1 MYQALYRKYR
11 PACFADV
18 SGQEHIT
25 KTLLSQLASGNIS
38 HAYLFTGPRGTGK
51 TSCAKIFAKAVN
63 CLNPKNGDACMEC
76 SACESIS
83 REENLDIM
91 EIDAASNNGVDNIRE
106 LRSSVNYTPAMS
118 KYRVYIIDEVHMLSP
133 GAFNALLKTLE
144 EPPAH
149 VIFILATTEIHKLPA
164 TIVSRC
170 QRYDFKRLDA
180 EVIISRLT
188 AVSEKEGLT
197 LSADAARLIA
207 NLSDGGMRDALS
219 MLDLC
224 AASSKEITEQT
235 VLSCCAV
242 AGKER
247 LIEIADAIAA
257 ANSGL
262 ALKLASDL
270 WRDAVDMQRLCEE
283 LITHFRNLM
292 LIKSVKNPAEL
303 IVCTTEEM
311 QNYKAQASKF
321 TIDFIMMA
329 IRLLGDTLTRMN
341 AANRRAELEMALIK
355 LSDPTLMAT
364 NEALGARVSALERK
378 IEGRLAVSEEVIPTL
393 AQNVAE
399 IVEEPT
405 PAAVFTPADEQKEEK
420 EPEYPLE
427 EDEIP
432 PPSEEDM
439 PREELELAPSAAP
452 VTEKAEN
459 KKESADEGEK
469 PFSQWNN
476 VLKELVKS
484 CPLLVGVLKDSSA
497 FIKGDYLL
505 IDYKNEQFLQMI
517 KQPLYKDYLKKAAA
531 TVTGK
536 QYKLGPHK
544 TVAPKAPDILG
555 TITGKLSKLG
565 VPDGEN

>member
-18 SGQEHIT
+18 RGQEHIT
-25 KTLLSQLASGNIS
+25 LTLLNQLKSGNIS

-63 CLNPKNGDACMEC
+63 CLTPKDGDACMGCE
-76 SACESIS
+76 ACESIA

-106 LRSSVNYTPAMS
+106 LRSSVNYTPSMS

-170 QRYDFKRLDA
+170 QRFDFRRLDPD
-180 EVIISRLT
+180 VISARLQE
-188 AVSEKEGLT
+188 VSEKEGLT
-197 LSADAARLIA
+197 LSDDAARLIA

-224 AASSKEITEQT
+224 AASGNNITEKT
-235 VLSCCAV
+235 VLSSCAV

-247 LIEIADAIAA
+247 LAEIADSIADG
-257 ANSGL
+257 NSGD
-262 ALKLASDL
+262 ALKKAGDL

-283 LITHFRNLM
+283 LISHFRNLM
-292 LIKSVKNPAEL
+292 LIKSVKNPAQL

-311 QNYKAQASKF
+311 DRYKKQSARFS
-321 TIDFIMMA
+321 IEFIMMA

-355 LSDPTLMAT
+355 LCDPSLLES
-364 NEALGARVSALERK
+364 NEALAARVSALERK
-378 IEGRLAVSEEVIPTL
+378 IEGRISFAEQSTPPPTPKKEEEKP
-393 AQNVAE
+393 E
-399 IVEEPT
+399 PKVEPKPEPT
-405 PAAVFTPADEQKEEK
+405 PNYVSA
-420 EPEYPLE
+420 EPEE
-427 EDEIP
+427 EDDEIP
-432 PPSEEDM
+432 LPDDMDAPAEQVEE
-439 PREELELAPSAAP
+439 SAP
-452 VTEKAEN
+452 VQVPTKTPEPLTE
-459 KKESADEGEK
+459 DGDEK
-469 PFSQWNN
+469 PFAQWNN
-476 VLKELVKS
+476 VLKELVKT
-484 CPLLVGVLKDSSA
+484 CPLLVGVLKDSKA
-497 FIKGDYLL
+497 FINGEYLL
-505 IDYKNEQFLQMI
+505 IDYKNEQFLQLI
-517 KQPLYKDYLKKAAA
+517 KQPLYKDFLKKAAFD
-531 TVTGK
+531 VTGK
-536 QYKLGPHK
+536 TYKLGPHK
-544 TVAPKAPDILG
+544 SVAPKAPDVLG
-555 TITGKLSKLG
+555 AITGKLSNLG
-565 VPDGEN
+565 IPDDEN

>member
-25 KTLLSQLASGNIS
+25 TTLLNQLKSGNIS

-63 CLNPKNGDACMEC
+63 CLNAKDGDACMEC
-76 SACESIS
+76 AACDSIA

-106 LRSSVNYTPAMS
+106 LRSSVNYTPVMS
-118 KYRVYIIDEVHMLSP
+118 KYRVYIIDEVHMLSA

-170 QRYDFKRLDA
+170 QRFDFRRIDP
-180 EVIISRLT
+180 EVIISRLMT
-188 AVSEKEGLT
+188 VADKEEFT
-197 LSADAARLIA
+197 LSPEAARLIA

-224 AASSKEITEQT
+224 AASSSKIEEKT

-247 LIEIADAIAA
+247 LMKIADEIAEGNASD
-257 ANSGL
+257 
-262 ALKLASDL
+262 ALKSAYKL
-270 WRDAVDMQRLCEE
+270 WLDAVDMQRLCEE

-292 LIKSVKNPAEL
+292 LVKSVKRPDLL

-311 QNYKAQASKF
+311 EEYKKQSAKF
-321 TIDFIMMA
+321 SIDFIMMA

-341 AANRRAELEMALIK
+341 SANRRAELEMALIK
-355 LSDPTLMAT
+355 LCDPSLLDSCEGLA
-364 NEALGARVSALERK
+364 ARVSALERK
-378 IEGRLAVSEEVIPTL
+378 IEGRIAFATESAPIT
-393 AQNVAE
+393 
-399 IVEEPT
+399 
-405 PAAVFTPADEQKEEK
+405 KEEK
-420 EPEYPLE
+420 PIIEPIPAPAPTPVEKAEQEPEDLLE
-427 EDEIP
+427 DDEIP
-432 PPSEEDM
+432 LPSEDDM
-439 PREELELAPSAAP
+439 PTEDTEKPVAAP
-452 VTEKAEN
+452 LQAT
-459 KKESADEGEK
+459 KEEATPIEDGEK
-469 PFSQWNN
+469 PFNQWNN
-476 VLKELVKS
+476 VLKELIKT
-484 CPLLVGVLKDSSA
+484 CPLLVGVLKDSCA
-497 FIKGDYLL
+497 FISGDYLL

-517 KQPLYKDYLKKAAA
+517 KQPLYKDHLKKAAFD
-531 TVTGK
+531 VTGK
-536 QYKLGPHK
+536 VYKLGPHK
-544 TVAPKAPDILG
+544 TVAPKAPDVLG

-565 VPDGEN
+565 VPDDEK

>member
-25 KTLLSQLASGNIS
+25 KTLLNQLASGNIS

-63 CLNPKNGDACMEC
+63 CLDAKCGDACMKC

-106 LRSSVNYTPAMS
+106 LRSSVNYTPSMS
-118 KYRVYIIDEVHMLSP
+118 KYRVYIIDEVHMLSA

-170 QRYDFKRLDA
+170 QRYDFRRLDA
-180 EVIISRLT
+180 EVIISRLMT
-188 AVSEKEGLT
+188 VAEKEGLK
-197 LSADAARLIA
+197 LSPEAARLIA

-224 AASSKEITEQT
+224 AASGDEISEQT

-247 LIEIADAIAA
+247 LIEIADAIAGGS
-257 ANSGL
+257 SGL
-262 ALKLASDL
+262 ALKFASDL

-311 QNYKAQASKF
+311 EKYKIQAAKF
-321 TIDFIMMA
+321 TIDFIMLA

-341 AANRRAELEMALIK
+341 AANRRAELEMALIR
-355 LSDPTLMAT
+355 LCDPTLLESS
-364 NEALGARVSALERK
+364 EALAARVSALERK
-378 IEGRLAVSEEVIPTL
+378 IEGRLAVAEDLAPAQKVSEPKPAPAPTP
-393 AQNVAE
+393 APAPAPAPVV
-399 IVEEPT
+399 VEEP
-405 PAAVFTPADEQKEEK
+405 VEED
-420 EPEYPLE
+420 
-427 EDEIP
+427 DEIP
-432 PPSEEDM
+432 PPSEED
-439 PREELELAPSAAP
+439 APAYQEMEAPAEQPVSAPA
-452 VTEKAEN
+452 VTEQPAE
-459 KKESADEGEK
+459 EGEK
-469 PFSQWNN
+469 PFTQWNN
-476 VLKELVKS
+476 VLKELVKT
-484 CPLLVGVLKDSSA
+484 CPLLVGVLKESSA
-497 FIKGDYLL
+497 YISGDYLL

-517 KQPLYKDYLKKAAA
+517 KQSLYKDHLKKAAA
-531 TVTGK
+531 AVTGK

-544 TVAPKAPDILG
+544 TVAPKAPDVLG

-565 VPDGEN
+565 IPDDEK

>member
-18 SGQEHIT
+18 SGQDHIT
-25 KTLLSQLASGNIS
+25 KTLLNQLGSGNIS

-63 CLNPKNGDACMEC
+63 CLTPVGGDACMKC
-76 SACESIS
+76 DACLSIS

-106 LRSSVNYTPAMS
+106 LRSSVNYTPSMS

-170 QRYDFKRLDA
+170 QRFDFRRLDP
-180 EVIISRLT
+180 EVIISRLMT
-188 AVSEKEGLT
+188 VAEKENLN
-197 LSADAARLIA
+197 LSENAARLIA

-224 AASSKEITEQT
+224 AASSNEISEQT

-247 LIEIADAIAA
+247 LVEIADSIAA
-257 ANSGL
+257 GNSGL
-262 ALKLASDL
+262 ALKFASDL

-292 LIKSVKNPAEL
+292 VIKSVKNPSEL

-311 QNYKAQASKF
+311 EKYKNQAAKF
-321 TIDFIMMA
+321 TIDFIMLA
-329 IRLLGDTLTRMN
+329 VRLLGDTLTRMN

-355 LSDPTLMAT
+355 LCDPTLVES
-364 NEALGARVSALERK
+364 NEALAARVSALERK
-378 IEGRLAVSEEVIPTL
+378 IEGRLAVAEDLAPTQNISEPKPAPTPVPT
-393 AQNVAE
+393 AAPVPAVE
-399 IVEEPT
+399 KTPVEEP
-405 PAAVFTPADEQKEEK
+405 VEED
-420 EPEYPLE
+420 
-427 EDEIP
+427 DEIP
-432 PPSEEDM
+432 PPSEED
-439 PREELELAPSAAP
+439 AP
-452 VTEKAEN
+452 VYEEIKAPVEHPVSTPQ
-459 KKESADEGEK
+459 ESGEK
-469 PFSQWNN
+469 PFAQWNN
-476 VLKELVKS
+476 VLKELVKT
-484 CPLLVGVLKDSSA
+484 CPLLVGVLKDSGA
-497 FIKGDYLL
+497 YQNGEYLL

-517 KQPLYKDYLKKAAA
+517 KQPLYKDHLKKAVFA
-531 TVTGK
+531 VTGK
-536 QYKLGPHK
+536 NFKLGPHK
-544 TVAPKAPDILG
+544 TVAPKAPDVLG
-555 TITGKLSKLG
+555 AITGKLSKLG
-565 VPDGEN
+565 IPDDEK

>member
-25 KTLLSQLASGNIS
+25 KTLLNQLASGNIS

-63 CLNPKNGDACMEC
+63 CLDAKCGDACMKC

-106 LRSSVNYTPAMS
+106 LRSSVNYTPSMS
-118 KYRVYIIDEVHMLSP
+118 KYRVYIIDEVHMLSA

-170 QRYDFKRLDA
+170 QRYDFRRLDA
-180 EVIISRLT
+180 EVIISRLMT
-188 AVSEKEGLT
+188 VAEKEGLK
-197 LSADAARLIA
+197 LSPEAARLIA

-224 AASSKEITEQT
+224 AASGDEISEQT

-247 LIEIADAIAA
+247 LIEIADAIAGGS
-257 ANSGL
+257 SGL
-262 ALKLASDL
+262 ALKFASDL

-311 QNYKAQASKF
+311 EKYKIQAAKF

-341 AANRRAELEMALIK
+341 AANRRAELEMALIR
-355 LSDPTLMAT
+355 LCDPTLLESS
-364 NEALGARVSALERK
+364 EALAARVSALERK
-378 IEGRLAVSEEVIPTL
+378 IEGRLAVAEDLAPTQNISEPKPAPAPTP
-393 AQNVAE
+393 APAPAPTPVV
-399 IVEEPT
+399 VEEP
-405 PAAVFTPADEQKEEK
+405 VEED
-420 EPEYPLE
+420 
-427 EDEIP
+427 DEIP
-432 PPSEEDM
+432 PPSEEDA
-439 PREELELAPSAAP
+439 PAYEEKEAPAEQPVSAPA
-452 VTEKAEN
+452 VTEQPAE
-459 KKESADEGEK
+459 EGEK
-469 PFSQWNN
+469 PFTQWNN
-476 VLKELVKS
+476 VLKELVKT

-497 FIKGDYLL
+497 YISGDYLL

-517 KQPLYKDYLKKAAA
+517 KQPLYKDHLKKAAA
-531 TVTGK
+531 AVTGK

-544 TVAPKAPDILG
+544 TVAPKAPDVLG

-565 VPDGEN
+565 IPDDEK

>member
-25 KTLLSQLASGNIS
+25 KTLLSQLKSGNIS

-63 CLNPKNGDACMEC
+63 CQNANDGDACMV
-76 SACESIS
+76 CEQCISIS

-106 LRSSVNYTPAMS
+106 LRSSVNYTPSMS
-118 KYRVYIIDEVHMLSP
+118 KYRVYIIDEVHMLSS

-170 QRYDFKRLDA
+170 QRFDFRRLDPD
-180 EVIISRLT
+180 VIISRLIEV
-188 AVSEKEGLT
+188 AQKENLKLSE
-197 LSADAARLIA
+197 SAARLIA

-224 AASSKEITEQT
+224 AASSSEIVEQT

-247 LIEIADAIAA
+247 LIKIADSIAGG
-257 ANSGL
+257 NSSE
-262 ALKLASDL
+262 ALKFAYDL

-283 LITHFRNLM
+283 LISHFRNLM
-292 LIKSVKNPAEL
+292 LIKSLKAPSEL

-311 QNYKAQASKF
+311 ESYKKQSEKF

-341 AANRRAELEMALIK
+341 ASNRRAELEMALIK
-355 LSDPTLMAT
+355 LCDPSLLETS
-364 NEALGARVSALERK
+364 EALAARVSALERK
-378 IEGRLAVSEEVIPTL
+378 IEGRIAIAEDLAPTQKCSESKPEPAL
-393 AQNVAE
+393 APVV
-399 IVEEPT
+399 VEEST
-405 PAAVFTPADEQKEEK
+405 QED
-420 EPEYPLE
+420 
-427 EDEIP
+427 DEIP
-432 PPSEEDM
+432 VTSEEDVPM
-439 PREELELAPSAAP
+439 DEEAQSPVEQPVSAPKQKDSETP
-452 VTEKAEN
+452 PQEN
-459 KKESADEGEK
+459 GEK
-469 PFSQWNN
+469 PFTQWNN
-476 VLKELVKS
+476 VLKELVKT

-497 FIKGDYLL
+497 FINGEYLL

-517 KQPLYKDYLKKAAA
+517 KQPLYKDHLKKAAFA
-531 TVTGK
+531 VTGK
-536 QYKLGPHK
+536 TFKLGPHK
-544 TVAPKAPDILG
+544 TVAPKAPDVLG

-565 VPDGEN
+565 VPDDEN

>member
-25 KTLLSQLASGNIS
+25 KTLLNQLASGNIS

-63 CLNPKNGDACMEC
+63 CLDAKCGDACMKC

-106 LRSSVNYTPAMS
+106 LRSSVNYTPSMS
-118 KYRVYIIDEVHMLSP
+118 KYRVYIIDEVHMLSA

-170 QRYDFKRLDA
+170 QRYDFRRLDA
-180 EVIISRLT
+180 EVIISRLMT
-188 AVSEKEGLT
+188 VAEKEGLK
-197 LSADAARLIA
+197 LSPEAARLIA

-224 AASSKEITEQT
+224 AASGDEISEQT

-247 LIEIADAIAA
+247 LIEIADAIAGA
-257 ANSGL
+257 SSGL
-262 ALKLASDL
+262 ALKFASDL

-311 QNYKAQASKF
+311 EKYKIQAAKF

-355 LSDPTLMAT
+355 LCDPTLLESS
-364 NEALGARVSALERK
+364 EALAARVSALERK
-378 IEGRLAVSEEVIPTL
+378 IEGRLAVAEDLAPTQNISEPKPAPAPTP
-393 AQNVAE
+393 APAPAPTPVV
-399 IVEEPT
+399 VEEP
-405 PAAVFTPADEQKEEK
+405 VEED
-420 EPEYPLE
+420 
-427 EDEIP
+427 DEIP
-432 PPSEEDM
+432 PPCEQDMPSEEIQTV
-439 PREELELAPSAAP
+439 P
-452 VTEKAEN
+452 VAEPIPQ
-459 KKESADEGEK
+459 KQEADCPPAEEGEK
-469 PFSQWNN
+469 PFTQWNN
-476 VLKELVKS
+476 VLKELVKT

-497 FIKGDYLL
+497 YISGDYLL

-517 KQPLYKDYLKKAAA
+517 KQPLYKDHLKKAAA
-531 TVTGK
+531 AVTGK

-544 TVAPKAPDILG
+544 TVAPKAPDVLG

-565 VPDGEN
+565 IPDDEK

>member
-25 KTLLSQLASGNIS
+25 KTLLNQLASGNIS

-63 CLNPKNGDACMEC
+63 CLDAKSGDACMKC

-106 LRSSVNYTPAMS
+106 LRSSVNYTPSMS
-118 KYRVYIIDEVHMLSP
+118 KYRVYIIDEVHMLSA

-170 QRYDFKRLDA
+170 QRYDFRRLDA
-180 EVIISRLT
+180 EVIISRLMT
-188 AVSEKEGLT
+188 VAEKEGLK
-197 LSADAARLIA
+197 LSPEAARLIA

-224 AASSKEITEQT
+224 AASGDEISEQT

-247 LIEIADAIAA
+247 LIEIADAIAGGS
-257 ANSGL
+257 SGL
-262 ALKLASDL
+262 ALKFASDL

-311 QNYKAQASKF
+311 EKYKIQAAKF
-321 TIDFIMMA
+321 TIDFIMLA

-355 LSDPTLMAT
+355 LCDPTLM
-364 NEALGARVSALERK
+364 ESSVALAARVSALERK
-378 IEGRLAVSEEVIPTL
+378 IEGRIA
-393 AQNVAE
+393 VAE
-399 IVEEPT
+399 QSAPPAPKAAEIKAEPIPARAPT
-405 PAAVFTPADEQKEEK
+405 PAQDADEEEN

-427 EDEIP
+427 DDEIP
-432 PPSEEDM
+432 PPCEQDMPSEEIQTVPVAEPIPQKQETDS
-439 PREELELAPSAAP
+439 AP
-452 VTEKAEN
+452 AE
-459 KKESADEGEK
+459 EGER
-469 PFSQWNN
+469 PFTQWNN
-476 VLKELVKS
+476 VLKELTKT
-484 CPLLVGVLKDSSA
+484 CPLLVGVLKESSA
-497 FIKGDYLL
+497 YISGDYLL

-517 KQPLYKDYLKKAAA
+517 KQPLYKDHLKKAAA
-531 TVTGK
+531 AVTGK

-544 TVAPKAPDILG
+544 TVAPKAPDVLG

-565 VPDGEN
+565 IPDDEK